1 MRASH
6 PFYSVFYLNIS
17 SVQKYKTIRCSYVS
31 VTLFLALINL
41 LPFSACEMSFRL
53 QNIKLHS
60 KEGVEKAS
68 HWHSIEELTTKDREQ
83 RQVAEVGDGGRRCH
97 GKLTYR
103 WGEC

>member
-1 MRASH
+1 M
-6 PFYSVFYLNIS
+6 
-17 SVQKYKTIRCSYVS
+17 YVS

-41 LPFSACEMSFRL
+41 LSFSACEMSFQL

-68 HWHSIEELTTKDREQ
+68 HWHSTEELTTKDREQ
-83 RQVAEVGDGGRRCH
+83 QQVAEVGDGGRRCH
-97 GKLTYR
+97 GKLTYQ